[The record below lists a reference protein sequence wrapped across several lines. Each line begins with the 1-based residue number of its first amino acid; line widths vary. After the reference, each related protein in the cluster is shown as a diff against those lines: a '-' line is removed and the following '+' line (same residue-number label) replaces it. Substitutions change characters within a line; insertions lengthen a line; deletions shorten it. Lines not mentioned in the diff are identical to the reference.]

1 MSGLQLRGSH
11 STSEKMPP
19 CRPWVMGSASW
30 VVWVDPNFLTNFPH
44 PKLLDL
50 SLMISGMALI

>member
-1 MSGLQLRGSH
+1 M
-11 STSEKMPP
+11 SEKMPP

-44 PKLLDL
+44 PKSLNL
-50 SLMISGMALI
+50 SMMLSSVALI